1 MGCIFQVRERT
12 VLWRCPLA
20 LPAAAPLPD
29 RQIEKQAES
38 LTPGKIHSR
47 TMGLQRVTSR
57 EACVCVCVCARACVG
72 LKGRGVPLLQN
83 SPPDYANMVSWEWA
97 EVRASIAW
105 QPLTSP
111 LGSGP
116 GRNTAIVSADKDIA
130 QDPIRGFIF
139 RFLSLAH
146 LEHFLSVWHRAL
158 TELS

>member
-1 MGCIFQVRERT
+1 MPTGSACSCPSTRQTDREAGRISDP
-12 VLWRCPLA
+12 R
-20 LPAAAPLPD
+20 
-29 RQIEKQAES
+29 E
-38 LTPGKIHSR
+38 GKIHSR
-47 TMGLQRVTSR
+47 TMGLQQVTSK
-57 EACVCVCVCARACVG
+57 EACVCVCVCVCARACVG

-83 SPPDYANMVSWEWA
+83 SPPDYASMVSGEWA

-146 LEHFLSVWHRAL
+146 LEHFLSV
-158 TELS
+158 

>member
-1 MGCIFQVRERT
+1 MEVPTGSACSCPSTRQTDREAGRISDP
-12 VLWRCPLA
+12 R
-20 LPAAAPLPD
+20 
-29 RQIEKQAES
+29 E
-38 LTPGKIHSR
+38 GKIHSR
-47 TMGLQRVTSR
+47 TMGLQQVTSK
-57 EACVCVCVCARACVG
+57 EACVCVCVCVCARACVG

-83 SPPDYANMVSWEWA
+83 SPPDYASMVSGEWA

-139 RFLSLAH
+139 RFLSLSSLILSSAVTH
-146 LEHFLSVWHRAL
+146 LLFK
-158 TELS
+158 